1 MRILEVTRLFEEP
14 KGNKPNSKGKLFHGQ
29 YARDNSGKL
38 IKLGRSSDVYVWL
51 YDLKEMIGPS
61 DYNPGHW
68 WKSDI
73 TPKDEDPD
81 VKVDTDSEEYKSA
94 LAFAMENNPRG
105 TPDIKKITKEI
116 QKRKPDAELQSHSAT
131 LIEYIP
137 NNSKKGS
144 WHRVGE
150 ENIPFNLGY
159 AKNTK
164 NREIVAEL
172 MWTVL
177 GDGRFEPKYNEKYGS
192 YDYSV
197 SDIVKGS
204 EVITSDG
211 TRNIANLKRF
221 FGDKDGKKDGV
232 KKQNTDRFQ
241 ANQAET
247 SGVLLKHDRAYA
259 MEGSGVKYIYQSEF
273 KAKDPKTGEIKSIT
287 MDPLGNPGD
296 ENHQPFF
303 LRQSDRK
310 KVPPHSMTHAL
321 LCASLGYEADT
332 VTRIPDGIY
341 KKVKDWLT
349 DQFSLYGDD
358 LDPKAPLFTKII
370 KRGVYNPISKLV
382 FGRVQAGLDNYYGT
396 LKKAYG
402 WQKDMGVI
410 DESDEA
416 KKSIVYW
423 ENKLA
428 QLLVDVKTG
437 RKGQTTASLLDQVQV
452 HLEFYK
458 KAVND
463 KNIEKAYRQIALNNI
478 KNYEDILTKYY
489 GGKFRKGQLVAIQP
503 DKNADPFAQSG
514 KGLDSPTINFKCS
527 GIVEGEGIDLAN
539 NIVPFVN
546 NQTGKM
552 GVLIDPDT
560 GKEIT
565 RQTRVINS
573 VLVKLHYP
581 ELNLRAGD
589 PQGPKGNGYY
599 LYTGE
604 VFALKGENTLTIS
617 KDQHENLETLRKLIQ
632 KEEEENRPNLDSN
645 VDEQEQI
652 RIEAEEA
659 MGGTKEE
666 LATPIEGAGSNTTF
680 YIEPG
685 SDVSWKGISGKNK
698 GKEIKGK
705 ISIIELPSTELTAFV
720 RLTDEGKEW
729 VTGFSLH
736 KSRILPK

>member
-14 KGNKPNSKGKLFHGQ
+14 KGIKPNSKGKLFHGE

-38 IKLGRSSDVYVWL
+38 IKLGRSSDFYVWL

-68 WKSDI
+68 WESDI

-81 VKVDTDSEEYKSA
+81 VEVDTDSEEYKSA

-116 QKRKPDAELQSHSAT
+116 QKRKPDAELQSYSAT

-137 NNSKKGS
+137 NNSNKGA
-144 WHRVGE
+144 WHRVGQ
-150 ENIPFNLGY
+150 ENVPFNLGY

-177 GDGRFEPKYNEKYGS
+177 GDGRFEPKYNEKYDS
-192 YDYSV
+192 YDYSD

-211 TRNIANLKRF
+211 TKNIANLKRF
-221 FGDKDGKKDGV
+221 LGD

-241 ANQAET
+241 ANKAET

-273 KAKDPKTGEIKSIT
+273 KAKDPKTGEIQSIK

-310 KVPPHSMTHAL
+310 KVPPNSMTHAL

-332 VTRIPDGIY
+332 VTRIPAGPY

-370 KRGVYNPISKLV
+370 KRGIYNPISKFV
-382 FGRVQAGLDNYYGT
+382 FGRAQAGLDNYYGT

-402 WQKDMGVI
+402 WQKEMGVI

-428 QLLVDVKTG
+428 QLLTDVKTG

-463 KNIEKAYRQIALNNI
+463 KNIEKEYRQTALNNI

-514 KGLDSPTINFKCS
+514 KDLDSPTINFKCS
-527 GIVEGEGIDLAN
+527 GIVVGEGIDLEK
-539 NIVPFVN
+539 NIVPFVD

-581 ELNLRAGD
+581 ELNLNVNQK
-589 PQGPKGNGYY
+589 QGPKGNGYY

-617 KDQHENLETLRKLIQ
+617 KEQHENLETLRKLIQ
-632 KEEEENRPNLDSN
+632 KEEEENRPNLDSS
-645 VDEQEQI
+645 VDDQERA

-666 LATPIEGAGSNTTF
+666 LATPIEGGGIRVSA
-680 YIEPG
+680 EDLKPG
-685 SDVSWKGISGKNK
+685 SDVSWKGISGENK
-698 GKEIKGK
+698 DEVIKGK
-705 ISIIELPSTELTAFV
+705 IGNIELLDKNNNVIPTDDVYVT
-720 RLTDEGKEW
+720 LTDEGKEW
-729 VTGFSLH
+729 VTLWLH